1 MLAPLKYS
9 RFSTVSNPSEAP
21 APQLGGNDVSTN
33 GADDA
38 EVQAGGVALVVARE
52 VTVVGSSSNG
62 ATSTKVHKSRLHPIK
77 WLVDGHWLGRWRTPL
92 LLKLWRYGA
101 GSIVAFVTS
110 VIAVYACF
118 SWLRLGAISSSTI
131 GFFAG
136 AIPNWILNRRWAW
149 QKRGR
154 EGVGFETGMYVAVS
168 FISWLASTA
177 ATKLAA
183 TEASHLTH
191 VLKDLVVT
199 GSYMLT
205 IVVLTGVKY
214 VAYDRWVFVD
224 RSRSGA
230 RRSRH
235 QVPSTTEQ
243 NRIP

>member
-1 MLAPLKYS
+1 MLAPLKNS

-21 APQLGGNDVSTN
+21 APQLGSGDVSTN
-33 GADDA
+33 GADGGEA
-38 EVQAGGVALVVARE
+38 QAGGVAVVVASE
-52 VTVVGSSSNG
+52 VTVVEPSSNG
-62 ATSTKVHKSRLHPIK
+62 ATSTKMVKTRLHPVK

-168 FISWLASTA
+168 LVSWLASTA
-177 ATKLAA
+177 VTKLTA
-183 TEASHLTH
+183 TVASDLTH
-191 VLKDLVVT
+191 VVKDLVVT
-199 GSYMLT
+199 GSYMLS
-205 IVVLTGVKY
+205 IVVLTGLKY
-214 VAYDRWVFVD
+214 VAYDRWVFAD